1 MAFSSASF
9 PAEMVKEV
17 FIGAKGHSSIA
28 KLADQ
33 TPIAFSGTD
42 VMTFSFDGEV
52 NLVGENGAK
61 AAHTNSNG
69 SVTIR
74 PVKIEYGVR
83 VSDEFIRCSEEKRL
97 EYLTA
102 FSDGFS
108 KKIARGVDIMVMH
121 GTNPKTG
128 SLATTLI
135 GKNSLDTNDDVN
147 SVTYNASALESNLSD
162 AVAAIGDYDNT
173 GMAFSKTFASG
184 LAGIKEN
191 GVSQYPQ
198 FKLGANPG
206 SMNGVACDVN
216 STVSAV
222 QGEYAYVG
230 DFQNAFK
237 WGYADVINFEVIEY
251 GNPDNDADAGDL
263 KGHNQVYLR
272 AEAFVGW
279 GILDGAA
286 FARIE
291 TTGSGS

>member
-1 MAFSSASF
+1 MAFTSTGF

-33 TPIAFSGTD
+33 MPIAFSGTD

-52 NLVGENGAK
+52 NLVGEGEAK
-61 AAHTNSNG
+61 AKHTNSCAP
-69 SVTIR
+69 VTIR

-83 VSDEFIRCSEEKRL
+83 VSNEFVKCSEEKKL
-97 EYLTA
+97 EYLKA
-102 FSDGFS
+102 FTDGFA

-121 GTNPKTG
+121 GVNPKTG
-128 SLATTLI
+128 SPALTLI
-135 GKNSLDTNDDVN
+135 GANSLDTNSDVT
-147 SVTYNASALESNLSD
+147 SITYDASDVEGNLTS
-162 AVAAIGDYDNT
+162 AVAAIGDYENT
-173 GMAFSKTFASG
+173 GMAFSKTFASA
-184 LAGIKEN
+184 LANVKES

-222 QGEYAYVG
+222 AGEYAYVG
-230 DFQNAFK
+230 DFQGAFK

-286 FARIE
+286 FARVE
-291 TTGSGS
+291 ATGSGS

>member
-1 MAFSSASF
+1 MAFTSAGF

-17 FIGAKGHSSIA
+17 FVGAKGHSSIA
-28 KLADQ
+28 KLCDQ

-42 VMTFSFDGEV
+42 IMTFSFDGEI
-52 NLVGENGAK
+52 NLVGENEQKGE
-61 AAHTNSNG
+61 HTNSND
-69 SVTIR
+69 SVQIR

-83 VSDEFIRCSEEKRL
+83 ISDEFIKCSEEKRL
-97 EYLTA
+97 EYLRG
-102 FSDGFS
+102 FSEGFS

-121 GTNPKTG
+121 GTNPATG

-135 GKNSLDTNDDVN
+135 GNNSLDTNSDVTSITYDATDLEGN
-147 SVTYNASALESNLSD
+147 LTSAVT
-162 AVAAIGDYDNT
+162 AIGDYENT

-191 GVSQYPQ
+191 GISQYPQ

-206 SMNGVACDVN
+206 AMNGIACDVN
-216 STVSAV
+216 STVGVVAS
-222 QGEYAYVG
+222 EYAYVG
-230 DFQNAFK
+230 DFKNAFK
-237 WGYADVINFEVIEY
+237 WGYADVINFDVIEY
-251 GNPDNDADAGDL
+251 GDPDNSGKDL
-263 KGHNQVYLR
+263 KGYNQVYLR

-291 TTGSGS
+291 ATGS